1 MSDVKRHIT
10 GYNYYFNLLLLKQK
24 VEGKT
29 VIIRIYFYLLVCII
43 YFKNITFHNRIMIY
57 LYSKLLYLTFKGRIP
72 MDNLLLKKD
81 LTADQMVLVT
91 SEFEKEKSKG
101 LLT

>member
-1 MSDVKRHIT
+1 
-10 GYNYYFNLLLLKQK
+10 
-24 VEGKT
+24 
-29 VIIRIYFYLLVCII
+29 
-43 YFKNITFHNRIMIY
+43 MIY

-91 SEFEKEKSKG
+91 SEFEKRKSQKDC
-101 LLT
+101 LLNMVFS